1 MNYLNTETGQYPIS
15 EREIRALHAN
25 VSFPEP
31 FAAPEPFAPVFAAPA
46 PEHDPI
52 TQGAR
57 EIAPAL
63 TDKGHY
69 EQRWEV
75 YPLDAETVAANRAR
89 QRAERTAAI
98 AARRYE
104 REIAGILWR
113 GYGIATDR
121 ESQAKIDTEERAT
134 EKGLRVDGKGWK
146 CVDLSTGTVTFRPT
160 TNAEMQEI
168 ATAAYGYVSA
178 CFAREEALL
187 FALDAGDYS
196 DSMLATGWPSQQ
208 VG

>member
-1 MNYLNTETGQYPIS
+1 MLYALVNNGAIERVNITLPYTVGDTAIPAGATGLEQFGLLPILGD
-15 EREIRALHAN
+15 EPAYDPATQRMAGPAYQLDGAVVRRVYTVEQIPAEEIRAA
-25 VSFPEP
+25 
-31 FAAPEPFAPVFAAPA
+31 
-46 PEHDPI
+46 
-52 TQGAR
+52 
-57 EIAPAL
+57 
-63 TDKGHY
+63 
-69 EQRWEV
+69 
-75 YPLDAETVAANRAR
+75 
-89 QRAERTAAI
+89 RTAAI

-121 ESQAKIDTEERAT
+121 ESQAKIDTEERAAD
-134 EKGLRVDGKGWK
+134 KGLRVDGKGWK